1 MKVFA
6 YRKQVFNLCV
16 IYVDVDVRYKTKLVE
31 VKTTLLANIDNVI
44 NKNYWEVCLTLT
56 LQQWGIAALN

>member
-56 LQQWGIAALN
+56 LQ